1 MNKIL
6 KPILVEREPYNY
18 EDQYN
23 EMLDEAYDEINIEG
37 YSFNPSY
44 VLKRL
49 APMKYNCEL
58 LDYINNLEELTE
70 GYKCPLCGELFEEQ
84 HDATY
89 CCQEYEEQ

>member
-1 MNKIL
+1 MDKIL
-6 KPILVEREPYNY
+6 KPVFVEREPYKY

-23 EMLDEAYDEINIEG
+23 KMLDEVYDEINIEG
-37 YSFNPSY
+37 YSFNPSD

-49 APMKYNCEL
+49 DPMMYDRAL
-58 LDYINNLEELTE
+58 LNYIDNLEELTE
-70 GYKCPLCGELFEEQ
+70 GYECPLCGELFEEQ